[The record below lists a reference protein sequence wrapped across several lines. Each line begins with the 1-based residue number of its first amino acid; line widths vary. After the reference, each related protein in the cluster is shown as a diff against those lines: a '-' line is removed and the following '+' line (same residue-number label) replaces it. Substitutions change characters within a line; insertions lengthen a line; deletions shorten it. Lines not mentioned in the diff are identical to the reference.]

1 MLKLFRKI
9 RQDLLAKKQLN
20 KYFTYAFGEVFLV
33 MIGILL
39 ALYISNW
46 SSNNKDNKKEE
57 WYLINII
64 EDIEYQKVYLK
75 FMVKHYNESIDIEK
89 SIIKE
94 YYQKNSFSIIDSLD
108 EKLNYLMLSYRF
120 PNTNNT
126 YQELVSSGQISL
138 IKDKFLSID
147 IINYYLSCENNYNDL
162 KKDLDN
168 IFYREIYPVFN
179 AHSQVIIEPDSLITN
194 EDFVFQKDKQLSTY
208 IKQKLEKPESKLQL
222 INAVKTKLQLQQ
234 NYLEL
239 IKMTLKDSDSLINKI
254 DTYLGLTPDMVNT
267 Y

>member
-1 MLKLFRKI
+1 MIKLFRKI
-9 RQDLLAKKQLN
+9 RQDLLVKKQLN
-20 KYFTYAFGEVFLV
+20 KYFIYAFGEVFLV

-46 SSNNKDNKKEE
+46 NSNNKDDKKEE

-75 FMVKHYNESIDIEK
+75 FMIEHYNESIDIEK

-94 YYQKNSFSIIDSLD
+94 YYQKNGFSKIDSLD
-108 EKLNYLMLSYRF
+108 AKLNYLMLSYRF

-126 YQELVSSGQISL
+126 YQELVSSGQLSL

-162 KKDLDN
+162 KKDLES
-168 IFYREIYPVFN
+168 IFHKEVYPVFN
-179 AHSQVIIEPDSLITN
+179 AHSQVIIETDSLSTN
-194 EDFVFQKDKQLSTY
+194 ENFLFQKDKQLSIY
-208 IKQKLEKPESKLQL
+208 IKEKLEKPESKLQL
-222 INAVKTKLQLQQ
+222 INALKIKFQLQQ

-239 IKMTLKDSDSLINKI
+239 VKMTLKDSDSLISKI
-254 DTYLGLTPDMVNT
+254 DKYLGLTPDMVNT

>member
-1 MLKLFRKI
+1 MLKIFRKI
-9 RQDLLAKKQLN
+9 RQDLLIKKQLN

-46 SSNNKDNKKEE
+46 NDAKKEREKEE
-57 WYLINII
+57 WYLINIV

-75 FMVKHYNESIDIEK
+75 FMIEHYNESITIEK

-94 YYQKNSFSIIDSLD
+94 YIEKKSFSTIDSLNN
-108 EKLNYLMLSYRF
+108 KLSYLMQSYRL

-126 YQELVSSGQISL
+126 YQELVSSGQLGL

-147 IINYYLSCENNYNDL
+147 IINYFLGSDINYNDL

-168 IFYREIYPVFN
+168 IFYKEVYPVFN
-179 AHSQVIIEPDSLITN
+179 AYSQIIIENDSIFGN
-194 EDFVFQKDKQLSTY
+194 EDFILQTDEELNRYLKKKLQKPVSR
-208 IKQKLEKPESKLQL
+208 LQL
-222 INAVKTKLQLQQ
+222 INAIKIKLQLQQ
-234 NYLEL
+234 NYLEIVKIAL
-239 IKMTLKDSDSLINKI
+239 EDSDSLIKKI
-254 DTYLGLTPDMVNT
+254 DNYLGLTPDMVNT